1 MVLPDASVL
10 VVGTGWALLG
20 AEKPW
25 MLPMLASRT
34 VAVISF
40 IVAGIFEERRIE
52 EDQLFFMNDGALE
65 LKASL

>member
-52 EDQLFFMNDGALE
+52 EDTVRLNSKLLCE
-65 LKASL
+65 

>member
-34 VAVISF
+34 VAVIIF
-40 IVAGIFEERRIE
+40 IVAGIFEERRIN
-52 EDQLFFMNDGALE
+52 FFMTLLTVRLNSKLLCE
-65 LKASL
+65 

>member
-40 IVAGIFEERRIE
+40 IVAGIFEERGIN
-52 EDQLFFMNDGALE
+52 FFMTLLTVRLNSKLLCE
-65 LKASL
+65 

>member
-20 AEKPW
+20 AEKAW
-25 MLPMLASRT
+25 VLPMLASRT

-40 IVAGIFEERRIE
+40 IVAQRSRKLRMKDDRAGAERAGE
-52 EDQLFFMNDGALE
+52 GKD
-65 LKASL
+65 